1 MGTFERQVGPGLGV
15 LGNFERQVDSGP
27 AVLGTFERQVGSGT
41 AVLGTFECQV
51 GPGPVVLGIFE
62 HQVGSGPPESGRARA
77 SWQSCGKRQV
87 RARGSP
93 GPFGFGTLGRFRE
106 PLDGFVALE
115 AFQVAASRRTF
126 SSLAALDRKHLN
138 TYQGILKYIKV
149 H

>member
-1 MGTFERQVGPGLGV
+1 MLLWLSLGTFERQVGPVTAVLRTFERQVGLGTTVVRTFERQVGPGL
-15 LGNFERQVDSGP
+15 
-27 AVLGTFERQVGSGT
+27 AVFGTLKR
-41 AVLGTFECQV
+41 QV

-87 RARGSP
+87 RARGRP

-126 SSLAALDRKHLN
+126 SSLAALEQKHLN
-138 TYQGILKYIKV
+138 R
-149 H
+149 